1 MENFK
6 TDSLRAF
13 RIEAERKICYRPG
26 MIKLISVFLTLLC
39 IMPAPAAESTEP
51 AAFNQQSITRLEGLL
66 SISSPSGHEK
76 AIQQFWLKHVA
87 PKGDS
92 QGSDAMGNVWVTFK
106 SPDPKAPDLLIDAH
120 VDEVGVQITE
130 ITPNGFLRVS
140 AIGMPHFD
148 ATLCNMYQFMGSKG
162 IVKGFAG
169 ASPAWWLMR
178 DHPAAKNA
186 ELLFDVGAASADEAK
201 AMGLAVG
208 QIGTPATKPELL
220 HKNRLMAHGLD
231 CRINTFILMEL
242 ADYLAKN
249 KKDLKF
255 NVTLLSSTQ
264 EEVGLLGGMVYCA
277 RFRPQLAIVIDTV
290 LDTCQLT
297 DNGGTTARDLNLT
310 EQVMGK
316 GPVVFT
322 HNKIFDA
329 QLTGQLMRLAEKNAI
344 PVQEDPAFPPGMA
357 NFVPVK
363 MNGGRAAFF
372 GPAIRGMHSPR
383 EMCDLN
389 DVKGVLDILKKFV
402 TTEL

>member
-1 MENFK
+1 
-6 TDSLRAF
+6 
-13 RIEAERKICYRPG
+13 
-26 MIKLISVFLTLLC
+26 MIKLISVVLTLLC
-39 IMPAPAAESTEP
+39 LMQAPASGSAEPT
-51 AAFNQQSITRLEGLL
+51 AFNQQAMTTLKDLL

-92 QGSDAMGNVWVTFK
+92 QGSDSMGNVWVTFK

-120 VDEVGVQITE
+120 IDEVGVQITE

-140 AIGMPHFD
+140 AIGMPHFE
-148 ATLCNMYQFMGSKG
+148 ATLCNMYQFMGTKG

-178 DHPAAKNA
+178 DHPAAQKA
-186 ELLFDVGAASADEAK
+186 ELLFDVGAANADEAK

-231 CRINTFILMEL
+231 CRINTFILIKL

-249 KKDLKF
+249 KKDLKY

-277 RFRPQLAIVIDTV
+277 QHHPQLAIVIDTV
-290 LDTCQLT
+290 LDTCQLI
-297 DNGGTTARDLNLT
+297 DNKSITPKEMNLT

-322 HNKIFDA
+322 NNKIFDA

-344 PVQEDPAFPPGMA
+344 PVQEDPTFPPGMA

-383 EMCDLN
+383 EMVDLR
-389 DVKGVLDILKKFV
+389 DVKGVLEILKKFV
-402 TTEL
+402 MTEL